1 MSQAH
6 ADRNLLFGILAVQ
19 MDFITRDQLIG
30 AMNAWVLEKGKP
42 LGAILQAQ
50 GVLAKDEHALL
61 EALVAKHLQK
71 HGNDAARSLAAVGS
85 AASVRDALAKV
96 PDPEVHASLGHVPT
110 QPGPT
115 DMYATRAISIG
126 ASTSGGQRFRILR
139 PHARGGL
146 GEVYVA
152 RDEEL
157 NREVAL
163 KEIQNGIA
171 DHPESRGR
179 FILEA
184 EITGA
189 LEHPGIVPVYGL
201 GAYADGRPFYAMRFV
216 RGDSL
221 QEAITRFHATEKVGR
236 DPGERALALRGLLRR
251 FIDVCHAIAYAHS
264 RGVLHRDLKPG
275 NIMLGQYGE
284 TLVVDWGLAKPMDS
298 VAELTPSTE
307 APIKPASL
315 AGSAPTHL
323 GRAVGTPQYMSPEQ
337 AAGRLDLL
345 GPASDVYSLGS
356 TLYCL
361 LTGRAPVDGPDS
373 GAILN
378 RVQRGDF
385 PPPREV
391 KPGVPRALDA
401 ICRKAMALRPEERYR
416 APKDLADDVE
426 RWLADEPTRAW
437 PEPWSVRARRW
448 IGRHR
453 VGVTAAAAAVLVAAV
468 SLGVATVL
476 LTAANERERQAK
488 REAQANFQLA
498 RQAVDRYHTEVSED
512 VLLNEPGME
521 PLRKKLLEAA
531 REFYDK
537 FVEQRRDDPGV
548 RAELGKSLFR
558 LAQITGDID
567 SPRKAIELDEQALAI
582 FTPLAAE
589 HSEDAEVLSDQAAC
603 HHHLGRLQREVDQ
616 FAAARQSY
624 ESALALWGKLRDA
637 HPTEE
642 RYRAEEARSL
652 LGLGN
657 VEQVLRRLDRAR
669 DCYEKALATRAE
681 LATAHPSAPEYE
693 RDLAITRHNLALV
706 QAAAGPADK
715 AQANYQQAL
724 TAQEKL
730 AQAYPNVSQY
740 QADAART
747 HYNFG
752 DLYRQR
758 GQAEQAAAAYQ
769 ESADRWGRL
778 VDKHPTVARFR
789 AGQGKAYAGLCLARR
804 ALRQDGSAEEACAKS
819 QELYQTLADDG
830 SGTPADRAE
839 LAAGQRLLG
848 DLQRTAGRPDGAR
861 EAYEKALAI
870 QEPLTR
876 GSSALPEYEAGMARI
891 LNNLGLLEREQKR
904 AEQADSAFRK
914 ALVLWEKLASASPEN
929 IDYAAGLCVTRRN
942 LGDLAGEGGRAVAA
956 VELYTQAVAALEAP
970 TAGRGESAEAT
981 AALRNAHW
989 RRAESLAGL
998 GRHSEA
1004 LPDWD
1009 RAVDLADGPD
1019 KLWGRLHRAV
1029 AIARVGDYAR
1039 AAVEAEAL
1047 APLASTTGEALYE
1060 LACAFALSADA
1071 AAHDPKLP
1079 TADQRRLAEE
1089 YAGKALELLQKSAAT
1104 GYFKQPGNR
1113 DKLKKPDWEVLRA
1126 RPEFLKLLDA

>member
-1 MSQAH
+1 MSQSH

-19 MDFITRDQLIG
+19 MDFISRDQLIA

-50 GVLAKDEHALL
+50 GALGKDEHALL
-61 EALVAKHLQK
+61 EALVIKHLQK
-71 HGNDAARSLAAVGS
+71 HGNDAARSLAAVESG
-85 AASVRDALAKV
+85 ASVRDALANV
-96 PDPEVHASLGHVPT
+96 RDPEVHASLGHVPT
-110 QPGPT
+110 RTGPT
-115 DMYATRAISIG
+115 DMYATRAVSIG
-126 ASTSGGQRFRILR
+126 ALTSGGQRFRILR

-179 FILEA
+179 FVLEA

-201 GAYADGRPFYAMRFV
+201 GTYADGRPFYAMRFV

-221 QEAITRFHATEKVGR
+221 QEAITRFHAAEKPGR
-236 DPGERALALRGLLRR
+236 DPGERALALRALLRR

-298 VAELTPSTE
+298 IAELTLSTE

-361 LTGRAPVDGPDS
+361 LTGRAPIDGPDS

-378 RVQRGDF
+378 RVQRGDY

-391 KPGVPRALDA
+391 KPTVPQALDA

-416 APKDLADDVE
+416 GPKELADDVE

-448 IGRHR
+448 ISRHR
-453 VGVTAAAAAVLVAAV
+453 AGVTAAAAAVAVAAL
-468 SLGVATVL
+468 SLGAATVL

-531 REFYDK
+531 RDFYGK
-537 FVEQRRDDPGV
+537 FVEQRRDDPSV
-548 RAELGKSLFR
+548 RGELGKSLFR
-558 LAQITGDID
+558 LAQITGDIE
-567 SPRKAIELDEQALAI
+567 SPLKGIELNLQALAI

-589 HSEDAEVLSDQAAC
+589 RPEDAEVLSDQAGC
-603 HHHLGRLQREVDQ
+603 HHHLGRLEREVDR
-616 FAAARQSY
+616 FAAASQSY
-624 ESALALWGKLRDA
+624 QSALALWAKLRHA
-637 HPTEE
+637 HPSEE

-657 VEQVLRRLDRAR
+657 VEQVLRRLDQAR

-681 LATAHPSAPEYE
+681 LATAHPGVAEYE
-693 RDLAITRHNLALV
+693 RDLGITRHNLALV
-706 QAAAGPADK
+706 QAASGAADK
-715 AQANYQQAL
+715 AQTNYQQAL

-730 AQAYPNVSQY
+730 VQAYPNVTQY

-747 HYNFG
+747 HYNVG

-769 ESADRWGRL
+769 ESADRWGKL

-804 ALRQDGSAEEACAKS
+804 ALRQDGPAEEACAKS
-819 QELYQTLADDG
+819 QELYQKLADEG

-839 LAAGQRLLG
+839 LAAGQRVLG
-848 DLQRTAGRPDGAR
+848 DLYRATGRPDRAR
-861 EAYEKALAI
+861 EAYEKAQAI
-870 QEPLTR
+870 QEPLTHD
-876 GSSALPEYEAGMARI
+876 SSALPEYEAGLARI
-891 LNNLGLLEREQKR
+891 FNNLGLLEREQKH
-904 AEQADSAFRK
+904 AERADSAFRK
-914 ALVLWEKLASASPEN
+914 ALALWEKLVSTTPEN

-942 LGDLAGEGGRAVAA
+942 LGDLAGEGGSAVAA
-956 VELYTQAVAALEAP
+956 VELYTQAIATLEGGP
-970 TAGRGESAEAT
+970 GGRGESAEAT

-989 RRAESLAGL
+989 RRAETLAEL
-998 GRHSEA
+998 GRHSEV
-1004 LPDWD
+1004 LPDWE
-1009 RAVDLADGPD
+1009 RAVELADGPD

-1039 AAVEAEAL
+1039 ATAEAEAL

-1071 AAHDPKLP
+1071 AARDTKLP
-1079 TADQRRLAEE
+1079 TADQRRLVEE
-1089 YAGKALELLQKSAAT
+1089 NAAKALELLQKSAAT
-1104 GYFKQPGNR
+1104 GYFKQPANR

-1126 RPEFLKLLDA
+1126 RPEFLRLLDA